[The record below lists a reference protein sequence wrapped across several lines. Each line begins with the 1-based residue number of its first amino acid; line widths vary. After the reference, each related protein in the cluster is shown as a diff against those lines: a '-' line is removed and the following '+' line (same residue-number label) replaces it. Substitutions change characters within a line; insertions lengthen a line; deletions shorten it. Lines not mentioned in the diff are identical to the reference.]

1 MDDLTKTLL
10 ETTQDLPRKILR
22 KAILRKVR
30 ESNVPLPDE
39 MAEPLLNHILAGNSE
54 SFVWHSDIEGDDIN
68 VKLNFTDEDVREIE
82 EQVAKAIKAI
92 PEAVN
97 GGLTAAADMFFK
109 TLCKRWKDEHLMQK
123 YEIADFQE
131 GLEWR
136 WGRGLML
143 LRMLLTSCRELGQ
156 ETFARHAK
164 SKSTRYKFRRWVML
178 RLHTRACQVMG
189 EIICLLENGFADGA
203 MARWRTLY
211 ELSVVAILI
220 ADGDEILAERYIFHD
235 AIEVKRQA
243 DVFDEQQAA
252 LGLPGIARRVRAEI
266 DREHAKALAR
276 FGSEFAHP
284 YGWAAQHL
292 KRKKPT
298 FKDLQEEADR
308 AAMSTYYKLASFNVH
323 ASARSLFFNLSS
335 IGPQT
340 VLIAGRSNV
349 GLDEAG
355 SRAAHTIVLITLL
368 YVQRPTNATN
378 LFKGKVL
385 LKLRDEAEKAFER
398 AQRKLSR
405 EVQQMS
411 EADKPGIARKVRESR
426 KAKAPRHM

>member
-1 MDDLTKTLL
+1 M
-10 ETTQDLPRKILR
+10 
-22 KAILRKVR
+22 V
-30 ESNVPLPDE
+30 
-39 MAEPLLNHILAGNSE
+39 EPLLNHILTGSSE
-54 SFVWHSDIEGDDIN
+54 SFVWHSAIEGDDVN
-68 VKLNFTDEDVREIE
+68 VKLSFTDEDIREIE
-82 EQVAKAIKAI
+82 ELVAKAIKAI

-97 GGLTAAADMFFK
+97 GGLTAAANMFFK
-109 TLCKRWKDEHLMQK
+109 TLCKRWEDEHLMQR

-131 GLEWR
+131 GLEQR

-156 ETFARHAK
+156 ETFTRHAK
-164 SKSTRYKFRRWVML
+164 SKSPRYKFRRWVML
-178 RLHTRACQVMG
+178 RLHTRACQVMD

-220 ADGDEILAERYIFHD
+220 AEGDEVLAERYMLHD
-235 AIEVKRQA
+235 TVEVKRQA
-243 DVFDEQQAA
+243 DVFDEQQTA
-252 LGLPGIARRVRAEI
+252 LGLPGITRGRRTEI
-266 DREHAKALAR
+266 DREHTQALAR

-308 AAMSTYYKLASFNVH
+308 LAMSTHYKLASFNVH

-335 IGPQT
+335 IGPQMT
-340 VLIAGRSNV
+340 LIAGRSNA

-355 SRAAHTIVLITLL
+355 SRAAHTIVLITSL
-368 YVQRPTNATN
+368 YVQRSANVTSI
-378 LFKGKVL
+378 FKAKIL
-385 LKLRDEAEKAFER
+385 LKLRDEAVKAFER

-405 EVQQMS
+405 EVLS
-411 EADKPGIARKVRESR
+411 EGDKPGTARKDRESR
-426 KAKAPRHM
+426 KASTTRRI

>member
-1 MDDLTKTLL
+1 MDDLTKVLL

-22 KAILRKVR
+22 KMILRKVR
-30 ESNVPLPDE
+30 ESNAPLPDE
-39 MAEPLLNHILAGNSE
+39 MIEPLLNHILAGNPE
-54 SFVWHSDIEGDDIN
+54 SFVWHSDIEGDDVS
-68 VKLNFTDEDVREIE
+68 VKLNFTDEDIREIE
-82 EQVAKAIKAI
+82 EQVAKAVKAI

-109 TLCKRWKDEHLMQK
+109 TLCKRWENEHLMQR

-131 GLEWR
+131 GLEQR

-156 ETFARHAK
+156 ETFTRHAK

-178 RLHTRACQVMG
+178 RLHTRACQVMD

-220 ADGDEILAERYIFHD
+220 AEGDEVLAERYILHD
-235 AIEVKRQA
+235 AVEVKRQA

-252 LGLPGIARRVRAEI
+252 LELPEITRGMRAEI
-266 DREHAKALAR
+266 DRQHAKALAR

-292 KRKKPT
+292 KLRKPT

-308 AAMSTYYKLASFNVH
+308 ATMSTHYKLASFNVH

-335 IGPQT
+335 VGPQT
-340 VLIAGRSNV
+340 VLIAGRSNA

-355 SRAAHTIVLITLL
+355 SRAAHTIVLITSL
-368 YVQRPTNATN
+368 YVQRPANATN
-378 LFKGKVL
+378 IFKAKVL
-385 LKLRDEAEKAFER
+385 LKLRDEAVRAFER

-405 EVQQMS
+405 EVRQMS
-411 EADKPGIARKVRESR
+411 EADKPEAARKVRRSR
-426 KAKAPRHM
+426 RANTLRHV

>member
-1 MDDLTKTLL
+1 MDDIKKILL
-10 ETTQDLPRKILR
+10 EATQDLPRKIFRKALLR
-22 KAILRKVR
+22 KIK
-30 ESNVPLPDE
+30 ESNASLPDE
-39 MAEPLLNHILAGNSE
+39 VIDPLLNHILAGSTE
-54 SFVWHSDIEGDDIN
+54 SFVWHKDEEGDDVSI
-68 VKLNFTDEDVREIE
+68 KLNFTDEDVRQVEA
-82 EQVAKAIKAI
+82 QVAKAIKAL

-97 GGLTAAADMFFK
+97 GALTAAADGFFK
-109 TLCKRWKDEHLMQK
+109 ALCKRWKDEHLLQR
-123 YEIADFQE
+123 YEVADFQQ
-131 GLEWR
+131 GLEQR
-136 WGRGLML
+136 WGRGLTL
-143 LRMLLTSCRELGQ
+143 LRMLLTCCRELGQ
-156 ETFARHAK
+156 ETAARHGR
-164 SKSTRYKFRRWVML
+164 SKSTRYQFRRWVAL
-178 RLHTRACQVMG
+178 RIHTRACQVMD

-220 ADGDEILAERYIFHD
+220 ADGDETLAERYILHD
-235 AIEVKRQA
+235 AVEVKRQA

-252 LGLPGIARRVRAEI
+252 QGLPGITRGMRAEI

-292 KRKKPT
+292 KLRKPT

-308 AAMSTYYKLASFNVH
+308 ATMSTHYKLASFNVH

-335 IGPQT
+335 LEPQT
-340 VLIAGRSNV
+340 ILISGRSNA
-349 GLDEAG
+349 GLNGAG
-355 SRAAHTIVLITLL
+355 SRAAYTIVLITSL

-378 LFKGKVL
+378 IFKAKVL

-405 EVQQMS
+405 DVRQMS
-411 EADKPGIARKVRESR
+411 AGEDPGAARQVRASR
-426 KAKAPRHM
+426 KDGTPRR